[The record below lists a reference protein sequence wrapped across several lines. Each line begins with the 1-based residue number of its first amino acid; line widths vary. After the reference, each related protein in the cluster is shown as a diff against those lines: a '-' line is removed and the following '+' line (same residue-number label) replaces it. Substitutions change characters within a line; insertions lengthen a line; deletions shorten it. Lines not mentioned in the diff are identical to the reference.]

1 MEFNM
6 FLFNFGWKVV
16 NFDIGLEEDVLYDVC
31 IVLID
36 WDFKGIGKVII
47 GLFVFG
53 DVIEN
58 ENI

>member
-1 MEFNM
+1 M